1 MDMTTAVRSVLLA
14 LFVFVFAFADG
25 TEARADEDD
34 IRNCYSV
41 HGEARY
47 GALAYKHV
55 VIVTNRCEIELQCEV
70 WTDVDPKPRQPLSVG
85 PKGTGEVIV
94 RAVSPAR
101 SFKAYGECKKR

>member
-1 MDMTTAVRSVLLA
+1 MVIMKHWVRSILA
-14 LFVFVFAFADG
+14 GFVFALAVP
-25 TEARADEDD
+25 ASSWAADEDD
-34 IRNCYSV
+34 VRNCYSI

-55 VIVTNRCEIELQCEV
+55 VIVTNRCDIELQCQV
-70 WTDVDPKPRQPLSVG
+70 WTDVDPEPRQSLTVG

-101 SFKAYGECKKR
+101 SFKAYGECKKK